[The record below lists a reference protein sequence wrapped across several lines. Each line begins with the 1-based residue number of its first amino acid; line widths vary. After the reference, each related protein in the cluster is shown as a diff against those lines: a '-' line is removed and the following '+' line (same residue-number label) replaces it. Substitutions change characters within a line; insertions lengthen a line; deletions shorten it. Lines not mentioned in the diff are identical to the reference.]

1 MRFPILLLVTLAACS
16 SPRPLDERAPPVA
29 VERFALPGG
38 FDAQGHRGARGL
50 LPENTVA
57 GMLRALDSGMTTLE
71 LDLSVTADG
80 VVVLSHE
87 PWMSADICS
96 HPDGSPVA
104 AGEAESL
111 LIYRMTLAQ
120 AQAFDCGSRGN
131 ARFPEQNSMP
141 AHKPALSDV
150 IAAADAH
157 ARQTGRPL
165 PFYNVET
172 KSRPTWDGERHPAP
186 DAFAALVIATA
197 DRAGALERTT
207 IQSFDVRTLRSARR
221 LDPRVP
227 LALLVDDGAPYE
239 TPQQGA
245 DVLGFSPDVW
255 SPYHQFVTPARVREA
270 HAMGMRVVPWT
281 VNDAAQM
288 ADLIAMGVDGLITD
302 YPNRLRTVLDTAG
315 SATQR

>member
-1 MRFPILLLVTLAACS
+1 MRFSILLFVTLAACS
-16 SPRPLDERAPPVA
+16 SPPSGTLTSATEA
-29 VERFALPGG
+29 ERFALPDG

-57 GMLRALDSGMTTLE
+57 AMLRALDDGMTTLE
-71 LDLSVTADG
+71 LDLSVTSDG
-80 VVVLSHE
+80 VAVLSHE
-87 PWMSADICS
+87 PWMSAEMCS

-104 AGEAESL
+104 DSEAESL
-111 LIYRMTLAQ
+111 LIYSMTLAEV
-120 AQAFDCGSRGN
+120 QAFDCGSRGN
-131 ARFPEQNSMP
+131 ARFADQQATP
-141 AHKPALSDV
+141 AYKPALADV

-197 DRAGALERTT
+197 SQAGALERTT
-207 IQSFDVRTLRSARR
+207 IQSFDVRTLQSARR

-227 LALLVDDGAPYE
+227 IALLVDDGAPYE

-245 DVLGFSPDVW
+245 DVLGLVPDVW
-255 SPYHQFVTPARVREA
+255 SPYHLLVTPERVRQA
-270 HAMGMRVVPWT
+270 HAMGVRVVPWT
-281 VNDAAQM
+281 VNESSRM
-288 ADLIAMGVDGLITD
+288 IDLVAMEVDGLITD
-302 YPNRLRTVLDTAG
+302 YPDRLRAVLDGDG
-315 SATQR
+315 SQVHR